1 MNNAEKLAKAH
12 VEWEKRAIMRMYH
25 EFDHRMR
32 EIMDQHRELM
42 EGMMN
47 CMFKLVEENFI
58 HGYKHGKEN
67 RE

>member
-25 EFDHRMR
+25 EFDFHMM
-32 EIMDQHRELM
+32 EITNQHREFM
-42 EGMMN
+42 ERVTN

-58 HGYKHGKEN
+58 HGYKHGKEAK
-67 RE
+67 E